1 MIKLKTLKIQNFLS
15 FGAIP
20 TEVNLDTEGA
30 ILVLG
35 ENLDD
40 TTNGTTSNG
49 TGKSTIVNA
58 MVYALY
64 DKPISNISK
73 ENLVNNINKKNMLVS
88 LTFEKDGKEYK
99 IERTRKSKQGNQV
112 FLYEGDKDITLD
124 SMSNTNE
131 LLEQIVGIPYELFVR
146 IVAFSA
152 TNTPFLDLPSK
163 AQIELIEELFELKTL
178 TERAEILKDRIKETD
193 TQMRIESARLEQLQS
208 EEERHNRL
216 LFAAEQRVDQWEL
229 EHKKQIKILEEKV
242 ASLKTID
249 IEQQKVL
256 LEEYNNV
263 KTQLQTDGQLLKVV
277 EKEISQ
283 YKTTVKQKQNELTH
297 LKDAKCPYCLQ
308 EYKDTKGKIKEC
320 EDIIKQGG
328 DEVEQLEIQ
337 QRTLDEKVNDA
348 YEQYEKIQQSLV
360 IKNVQQLVDMEKD
373 ISKYETKLSELV
385 DGTNPYTEPL
395 KELQDVELEK
405 IDMTKMNE
413 LQTRSDHQK
422 FLLKLLTKKDSF
434 VRKALLNRNVSFL
447 NQKLRGYLTDL
458 GLPHV
463 VEFTQEMSASISYFG
478 RSLDFGNLSNGQRS
492 RVNIALSLAFRD
504 VLQSKHEHVNVCMFD
519 EVLDVGLDGVG
530 VQAAAR
536 LLKRKAKDEKL
547 SLYVISH
554 REEIDSMFEQKMVVQ
569 MINGFSNIRYT

>member
-1 MIKLKTLKIQNFLS
+1 MIKIKTLKIQNFLS

-88 LTFEKDGKEYK
+88 LTFEKDGKEYR

-131 LLEQIVGIPYELFVR
+131 LLEQIIGIPYELFVR

-152 TNTPFLDLPSK
+152 TNMPFLDLPTK

-178 TERAEILKDRIKETD
+178 TERAEILKERIKETD
-193 TQMRIESARLEQLQS
+193 TQMRIESARLEQLQA

-216 LFAAEQRVDQWEL
+216 LVTAEQRAEQWEL
-229 EHKKQIKILEEKV
+229 EHGKQIKVLEEKV
-242 ASLKTID
+242 DSLKTID
-249 IEQQKVL
+249 IEEQKTL
-256 LEEYNNV
+256 LEEYNTL
-263 KTQLQTDGQLLKVV
+263 KTQLQADGQLLKVV
-277 EKEISQ
+277 EKEITQ
-283 YKTTVKQKQNELTH
+283 YRTVVKQKQGELVH
-297 LKDAKCPYCLQ
+297 LRDAKCPYCLQ
-308 EYKDTKGKIKEC
+308 EYKDTKAKIKEC
-320 EDIIKQGG
+320 EDTIKQSVE
-328 DEVEQLEIQ
+328 EVEKLDVQ
-337 QRTLDEKVNDA
+337 QKTLDEKVNDA
-348 YEQYEKIQQSLV
+348 YEKYENIQKSLV

-385 DGTNPYTEPL
+385 DATNPYTEPL
-395 KELQDVELEK
+395 KELQDVKLEK
-405 IDMTKMNE
+405 ISMEKMNE
-413 LQTRSDHQK
+413 LQTKSDHQK

-434 VRKALLNRNVSFL
+434 VRKALLNRNISFL
-447 NQKLRGYLTDL
+447 NQRLRGYLADL

-463 VEFTQEMSASISYFG
+463 VEFTQEMAASISHFG

-554 REEIDSMFEQKMVVQ
+554 REEIDSMFEQKMIVQ
-569 MINGFSNIRYT
+569 MINGFSNIVYK

>member
-1 MIKLKTLKIQNFLS
+1 
-15 FGAIP
+15 
-20 TEVNLDTEGA
+20 
-30 ILVLG
+30 
-35 ENLDD
+35 
-40 TTNGTTSNG
+40 
-49 TGKSTIVNA
+49 
-58 MVYALY
+58 
-64 DKPISNISK
+64 
-73 ENLVNNINKKNMLVS
+73 MLVS
-88 LTFEKDGKEYK
+88 LTFEKDGKEYR

-131 LLEQIVGIPYELFVR
+131 LLEQIIGIPYELFVR

-152 TNTPFLDLPSK
+152 TNMPFLDLPTK

-178 TERAEILKDRIKETD
+178 TERAEILKERIKETD
-193 TQMRIESARLEQLQS
+193 TQMRIESARLEQLQA

-216 LFAAEQRVDQWEL
+216 LVTAEQRAEQWEL
-229 EHKKQIKILEEKV
+229 EHGKQIKVLEEKV
-242 ASLKTID
+242 DSLKTID
-249 IEQQKVL
+249 IEEQKTL
-256 LEEYNNV
+256 LEEYNTL
-263 KTQLQTDGQLLKVV
+263 KTQLQADGQLLKVV
-277 EKEISQ
+277 EKEITQ
-283 YKTTVKQKQNELTH
+283 YRTVVKQKQGELVH
-297 LKDAKCPYCLQ
+297 LRDAKCPYCLQ
-308 EYKDTKGKIKEC
+308 EYKDTKAKIKEC
-320 EDIIKQGG
+320 EDTIKQSVE
-328 DEVEQLEIQ
+328 EVEKLDVQ
-337 QRTLDEKVNDA
+337 QKTLDEKVNDA
-348 YEQYEKIQQSLV
+348 YEKYENIQKSLV

-385 DGTNPYTEPL
+385 DATNPYTEPL
-395 KELQDVELEK
+395 KELQDVKLEK
-405 IDMTKMNE
+405 IGMEKMNE
-413 LQTRSDHQK
+413 LQTKSDHQK

-434 VRKALLNRNVSFL
+434 VRKALLNRNISFL
-447 NQKLRGYLTDL
+447 NQRLRGYLADL

-463 VEFTQEMSASISYFG
+463 VEFTQEMAASISHFG

-554 REEIDSMFEQKMVVQ
+554 REEIDSMFEQKMIVQ
-569 MINGFSNIRYT
+569 MINGFSNIVYK

>member
-124 SMSNTNE
+124 SMNNTNE
-131 LLEQIVGIPYELFVR
+131 MLEQIIGIPYELFVR

-178 TERAEILKDRIKETD
+178 TERAEILKERIKETD
-193 TQMRIESARLEQLQS
+193 TQIKIESAHLEQLQV
-208 EEERHNRL
+208 EEERHNKL
-216 LFAAEQRVDQWEL
+216 LVAAELRVDQWET
-229 EHKKQIKILEEKV
+229 EHRKQIKTLEEKV
-242 ASLKTID
+242 ASLRTID
-249 IEQQKVL
+249 VEEQKTL
-256 LEEYNNV
+256 LEQYNNL
-263 KTQLQTDGQLLKVV
+263 KTQLQSDGQLLKVV

-283 YKTTVKQKQNELTH
+283 YKTVVKQKQNELTH
-297 LKDAKCPYCLQ
+297 LRDAKCPYCLQ

-320 EDIIKQGG
+320 EDTIKLSI
-328 DEVEQLEIQ
+328 DEVEKLDIQ
-337 QRTLDEKVNDA
+337 QKTLDEKVNDA
-348 YEQYEKIQQSLV
+348 YEQYEKVQQLLV

-385 DGTNPYTEPL
+385 DGTNPYVEPL
-395 KELQDVELEK
+395 KELQDIKLEK

-413 LQTRSDHQK
+413 LQAKSDHQK

-447 NQKLRGYLTDL
+447 NQKLRGYLADL

-547 SLYVISH
+547 SLYIISH

-569 MINGFSNIRYT
+569 MVNGFSNIRYT